1 MNVQVTKL
9 SLEKLFTLITN
20 LFSFFKIML
29 KLQNLMLQKKLNY
42 KLNKFDN

>member
-9 SLEKLFTLITN
+9 LLEKLFTLITN